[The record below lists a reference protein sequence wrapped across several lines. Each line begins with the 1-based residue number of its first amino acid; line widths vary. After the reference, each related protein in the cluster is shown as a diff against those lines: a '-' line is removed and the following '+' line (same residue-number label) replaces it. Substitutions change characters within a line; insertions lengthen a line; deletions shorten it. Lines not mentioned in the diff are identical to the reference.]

1 MIQVHL
7 HCVTVI
13 LEMDEVLK
21 LFLLLI
27 VMGMSLLSLVVVII
41 LLQLSKIV
49 EMVQWLEL
57 FAWVRCTSYSD
68 FFKWILLLAIEEC
81 NNGAVRLVN
90 LYTDATNVGRVEFCV
105 KNTWTT
111 LCDQSWDLK
120 DAQVVC
126 RQLGFSIY
134 GWFYQE

>member
-1 MIQVHL
+1 MHL

-68 FFKWILLLAIEEC
+68 FFK
-81 NNGAVRLVN
+81 
-90 LYTDATNVGRVEFCV
+90 
-105 KNTWTT
+105 
-111 LCDQSWDLK
+111 
-120 DAQVVC
+120 
-126 RQLGFSIY
+126 
-134 GWFYQE
+134 

>member
-1 MIQVHL
+1 MHL

-57 FAWVRCTSYSD
+57 FAWVRLHFIYIVT
-68 FFKWILLLAIEEC
+68 FL
-81 NNGAVRLVN
+81 N
-90 LYTDATNVGRVEFCV
+90 EF
-105 KNTWTT
+105 
-111 LCDQSWDLK
+111 
-120 DAQVVC
+120 
-126 RQLGFSIY
+126 Y
-134 GWFYQE
+134 Y

>member
-1 MIQVHL
+1 MHL

-41 LLQLSKIV
+41 LLQLSKNV

-57 FAWVRCTSYSD
+57 FAWVRLHFIYIVT
-68 FFKWILLLAIEEC
+68 FL
-81 NNGAVRLVN
+81 N
-90 LYTDATNVGRVEFCV
+90 EF
-105 KNTWTT
+105 
-111 LCDQSWDLK
+111 
-120 DAQVVC
+120 
-126 RQLGFSIY
+126 Y
-134 GWFYQE
+134 Y